1 MVSSQELFPGVIMES
16 FISVQK
22 RVNIAGLRLLSLE
35 SPAGEADPWLVSE
48 NLDVGRLPTV
58 SRTDK
63 SSSLYKQ
70 HGLCCTPALL
80 LGVWN
85 FGT

>member
-35 SPAGEADPWLVSE
+35 SPAGEVDPWLVSE

-58 SRTDK
+58 SKTDK
-63 SSSLYKQ
+63 RSSLYKQ
-70 HGLCCTPALL
+70 HGLCCTPAFLL
-80 LGVWN
+80 RVWN